1 MPELPQQHLVSQPEP
16 ISIPPGYGFNVIP
29 RERWNA
35 STEADHPDYLE
46 SLMDK
51 LLVWEVQK
59 RGCSYIVSVDVSSG
73 MGLDRSVIDVLRI
86 GTLTEPE
93 EQVAQFVSDSVD
105 PIELAYYVDP
115 VARFYHDD
123 DDLGA
128 LVAVECNGQGLAT
141 QSELQHHCGYDNL
154 YIWQHEDARDPRAR
168 YTKAYGWYTTT
179 RTRARMLARY
189 YRSVTAEDP
198 RTGLPDY
205 RINSPLTMEEMRDFI
220 SAGAVWE
227 AEAAAGA
234 HDDCLMAGAISV
246 EVATQTRLLE
256 SEPLSERRR
265 RLAEEELR
273 KKALL
278 SKTGVRLDF
287 QNSDAGAH
295 EVSGKQDPY
304 SVQEG
309 WY

>member
-1 MPELPQQHLVSQPEP
+1 MPLPQQHLVPQPVP
-16 ISIPPGYGFNVIP
+16 IEIPPGYGFNLIP
-29 RERWNA
+29 PERWHTA
-35 STEADHPDYLE
+35 AEEDHPDYLE

-51 LLVWEVQK
+51 LLLWEVRRK
-59 RGCSYIVSVDVSSG
+59 GRTYVISVDVSSG
-73 MGLDRSVIDVLRI
+73 LGLDRSVIDVLRV

-105 PIELAYYVDP
+105 PIELAYFIDP
-115 VARFYHDD
+115 IGRFYHDD

-154 YIWQHEDARDPRAR
+154 YIWQHEDARDPRSR
-168 YTKAYGWYTTT
+168 YTKAYGWYTTA

-189 YRSVTAEDP
+189 FRAVTAVDP

-205 RINSPLTMEEMRDFI
+205 RINSPFTMEEMRDFV
-220 SAGAVWE
+220 STGAAWE
-227 AEAAAGA
+227 AEASSGA

-256 SEPLSERRR
+256 SEPLSEQRR
-265 RLAEEELR
+265 RLAEEQVRRE
-273 KKALL
+273 AMQ
-278 SKTGVRLDF
+278 SETGTRRDF
-287 QNSDAGAH
+287 QNSDISEH
-295 EVSGKQDPY
+295 EVSGRPDPY
-304 SVQEG
+304 APQGG